1 MAHSLADLHTG
12 ALTQAQLIGVGI
24 INITGQ
30 AAAHIVEEDVAAP
43 LDGRDHIDVAAV
55 AMAGAAGAVPFIKGV
70 HAVAEHR
77 GVLVDEPGIQRSHGH
92 GRLEGGAGG
101 VQALQRPVEQGQT
114 LVRAVL
120 AVLGGIQVLVKA
132 GIIGCGQHAAVLHI
146 QHHGGTGGGFH
157 AAGVVDP
164 VDHVDVLGQCLVH
177 RFLEPAVDGQLDG
190 VARLGHSGQ
199 GRIHNDPIGVAG
211 DGLHA
216 ILAPQF
222 FLVSR
227 FQARDADDVVH
238 VVAFFAQGVGGLAV
252 FIGHLP
258 LFSGD
263 LAHPAQHMGQH
274 RGLLIAAGTRFH
286 DLHARQRKAVLL
298 DGRHGGLADVF
309 RHDKVVH
316 IGKRLQLHLVMDAAQ
331 RALPAQRIAG
341 KVVVLHQ
348 LLHHI
353 IGRCVLL

>member
-1 MAHSLADLHTG
+1 M
-12 ALTQAQLIGVGI
+12 
-24 INITGQ
+24 
-30 AAAHIVEEDVAAP
+30 
-43 LDGRDHIDVAAV
+43 
-55 AMAGAAGAVPFIKGV
+55 
-70 HAVAEHR
+70 
-77 GVLVDEPGIQRSHGH
+77 
-92 GRLEGGAGG
+92 
-101 VQALQRPVEQGQT
+101 
-114 LVRAVL
+114 
-120 AVLGGIQVLVKA
+120 
-132 GIIGCGQHAAVLHI
+132 
-146 QHHGGTGGGFH
+146 
-157 AAGVVDP
+157 
-164 VDHVDVLGQCLVH
+164 
-177 RFLEPAVDGQLDG
+177 
-190 VARLGHSGQ
+190 ARLGHSGQ

-216 ILAPQF
+216 ILASQF
-222 FLVSR
+222 VLIGR

-286 DLHARQRKAVLL
+286 DLNARQREAVLL

-353 IGRCVLL
+353 IGRCILL

>member
-1 MAHSLADLHTG
+1 M
-12 ALTQAQLIGVGI
+12 
-24 INITGQ
+24 
-30 AAAHIVEEDVAAP
+30 
-43 LDGRDHIDVAAV
+43 
-55 AMAGAAGAVPFIKGV
+55 
-70 HAVAEHR
+70 
-77 GVLVDEPGIQRSHGH
+77 
-92 GRLEGGAGG
+92 
-101 VQALQRPVEQGQT
+101 
-114 LVRAVL
+114 
-120 AVLGGIQVLVKA
+120 
-132 GIIGCGQHAAVLHI
+132 
-146 QHHGGTGGGFH
+146 
-157 AAGVVDP
+157 
-164 VDHVDVLGQCLVH
+164 
-177 RFLEPAVDGQLDG
+177 
-190 VARLGHSGQ
+190 ARLGHSGQ
-199 GRIHNDPIGVAG
+199 GRIHNDTIGVAG

-222 FLVSR
+222 VLIGR

-286 DLHARQRKAVLL
+286 DLHTRQREAVLL
-298 DGRHGGLADVF
+298 DGRHSDLADVF

-316 IGKRLQLHLVMDAAQ
+316 IGERLQLHLVVDAAQ

-353 IGRCVLL
+353 IGRCILL